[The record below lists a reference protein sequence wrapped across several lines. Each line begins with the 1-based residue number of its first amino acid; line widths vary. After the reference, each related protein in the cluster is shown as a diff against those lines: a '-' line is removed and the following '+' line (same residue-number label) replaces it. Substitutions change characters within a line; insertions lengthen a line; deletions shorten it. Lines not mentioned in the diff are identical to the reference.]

1 MFDSSAS
8 SSASDLEEKMRE
20 NIVEVRGISKSYGDA
35 HVLDDVSFNISK
47 GSIVG
52 LIGPNGAG
60 KTTTLKALLGLTDFQ
75 GELDVMGSDPRSGR
89 HLMMENVC
97 FVADVGVLPS
107 WLKVK
112 EAIDYLSAVHPG
124 FNRDKAVDL
133 LAQTNIAHNK
143 KVKQLSKGMVTQLH
157 LALIMAIDVDLL
169 VLDEPTLGLD
179 ILYRKAFYDSLLND
193 YFDHET
199 SIIIST
205 HQVEEIE
212 SLLTHLLFIDQGK
225 IVLDSAMDDLSEQ
238 YHEVFIEPSQVAAAE
253 ALGPIS
259 SREMLGRKS
268 MIYEGV
274 NRELLAPLGELHVPS
289 VADLFVAKMKRG

>member
-1 MFDSSAS
+1 MNDSSPKG
-8 SSASDLEEKMRE
+8 LEENPKE
-20 NIVEVRGISKSYGDA
+20 NIVEVRGISKSYGDT
-35 HVLDDVSFNISK
+35 HVLDNVRFNIAK

-75 GELDVMGSDPRSGR
+75 GDIEVMGSDPRSGR

-112 EAIDYLSAVHPG
+112 DAIDYLSSVHPR
-124 FNRDKAVDL
+124 FNRDKAVNL

-212 SLLTHLLFIDQGK
+212 SLLTHLLFIDKGR

-238 YHEVFIEPSQVAAAE
+238 YHEVFVEPSQVAEAE

-259 SREMLGRKS
+259 SREILGRKS
-268 MIYEGV
+268 MIFEGV
-274 NRELLAPLGELHVPS
+274 KRELLTSLGELHVPS